1 MFYIIVKTIVKKYQK
16 TDKEIFLRNGLDLA
30 YVDKNEDV
38 EQKFGSTVSR
48 AKVKNIDENEAPN
61 SVTIYF

>member
-48 AKVKNIDENEAPN
+48 AKVKNIDESEAPN